1 MIQNV
6 VAVPCIMRHCVC
18 LSHPCTHCPS
28 PWETVGQVGPQRCL
42 RAQHQPHTHPTEI
55 RHRRKSQVQK
65 SGKQG
70 PPSVVWTWP
79 CLCSGPDDVEAPSVF
94 ARYQIRKGIAFRGR
108 H

>member
-28 PWETVGQVGPQRCL
+28 PWETVGQ
-42 RAQHQPHTHPTEI
+42 
-55 RHRRKSQVQK
+55 